1 MNLFD
6 LYTNKIK
13 KKIIKN
19 KSIFNLKNQND
30 IKNIVVETPPDKFN
44 FDLSSNAAMILA
56 KNINKNPR
64 VIAEQLKEILLKE
77 IKDFSSI
84 EIAGPGFL
92 NFKINN
98 NTWQKTIDSILKSN
112 KNYGSNKLKKSFN
125 IEFVSANPT
134 GPMHVGHCRGAVF
147 GDVLSNLLIFNG
159 GKVTKEFY
167 INDYGNQIENFVKS
181 VYLRIREIKF
191 KENFPDNK
199 SLYNGEYIKDIAN
212 AVLNKLKK
220 IKFNSYKKDFEILK
234 KESLN
239 YSLNLIKSDLKLLR
253 VKHDL
258 FFSETKMVKN
268 KSVDKI
274 IKILKKNNFVFEGFL
289 EAPRGDDSSSWKKTK
304 RLIFKSSSFGDDTDR
319 ALQKNDGTWTYFAN
333 DIGYHSTKLNKKY
346 DSLINILGADHIG
359 YIKRISAAV
368 SAMSN
373 NKINLTCKVCQLVKF
388 LKNGEPFKMS
398 KRSGDFFPLNKLL
411 KEVNKD
417 SIRFMMLYRSND
429 VELEF
434 DFKKVLEKNKDNPV
448 FYVQYC
454 YARIN
459 SIFRTLKINNSKKI
473 NLNSDEFRTNNFEQK
488 LLKKIIEWPKV
499 VQVAS
504 NKKEPHRIPFYLYE
518 LSTLF
523 HSYWSKGNEDPNYKF
538 IKNGNIANKVTLK
551 IFQIIS
557 IILENGMFILGVS
570 LPKKCNV

>member
-19 KSIFNLKNQND
+19 KSIFNLKNQNE

-112 KNYGSNKLKKSFN
+112 KSYGSNKQKKSFN

-212 AVLNKLKK
+212 VVLNKLKK
-220 IKFNSYKKDFEILK
+220 IKFNSYEKVFEVLK

-239 YSLNLIKSDLKLLR
+239 YSLNLIKSDLKLLG

-459 SIFRTLKINNSKKI
+459 SIFRTLKIDPSKKTSLSSVDFKI
-473 NLNSDEFRTNNFEQK
+473 NNFEQK

-570 LPKKCNV
+570 LPKKM